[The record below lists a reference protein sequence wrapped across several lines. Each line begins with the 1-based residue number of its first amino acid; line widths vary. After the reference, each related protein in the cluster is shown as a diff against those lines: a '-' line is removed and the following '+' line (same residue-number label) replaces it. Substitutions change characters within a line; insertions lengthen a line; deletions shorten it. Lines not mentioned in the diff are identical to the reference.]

1 MLDDYYYVRVY
12 YEKPQ
17 KPMDTEGSYGILTGF
32 YLGKGKA
39 KYKRDD
45 KTYERWNGEHHQDYD
60 SMLILVENT
69 DQGVM
74 FDKER
79 IAIDYAFDTLKDKR
93 FRNIN
98 RGGGGK
104 PSNPEP
110 NTTSTVYMCLKYRYV
125 LVDLETRSLSLTPEV
140 GPVMEKAVSLLK
152 VVIDGIVQKDNVVKF
167 KLHLREF
174 GKYFIDNK
182 DKGTE
187 YFVLCVITDR
197 CVPKAKR
204 DDQNSTTAD
213 YAESLLRT
221 LVTHYTYTEPSR
233 KYPQQVHQGQQNPS
247 EGLHQRGPTFSRALW
262 IECEV
267 KQKSRQTTL
276 EEYWLKQ

>member
-1 MLDDYYYVRVY
+1 MLDDYYYVQVN

-17 KPMDTEGSYGILTGF
+17 KPMDAERSYGILTGF
-32 YLGKGKA
+32 YLGEGKA
-39 KYKRDD
+39 KNEGDN
-45 KTYERWNGEHHQDYD
+45 KTYERWSGEHHQNYD

-69 DQGVM
+69 DQKLM
-74 FDKER
+74 FAKEK
-79 IAIDYAFDTLKDKR
+79 IAIDYAFYIKDKR
-93 FRNIN
+93 CRNKN

-104 PSNPEP
+104 PSDPEA
-110 NTTSTVYMCLKYRYV
+110 NTTFTVYMCLKYSYV

-221 LVTHYTYTEPSR
+221 LVIHYTYNEPSP
-233 KYPQQVHQGQQNPS
+233 KYPQQVHQSHQNPS
-247 EGLHQRGPTFSRALW
+247 EGQHQTDREPTFSRALW
-262 IECEV
+262 MEV
-267 KQKSRQTTL
+267 KQK
-276 EEYWLKQ
+276 